1 MRVIR
6 VVLQVFFLCLL
17 LVEGGCEP
25 VPVASEPLP
34 KADNSFNTSI
44 YTHYVPM
51 KIDIMPLT
59 EFVCATDAEGG
70 TKINAYVSLL
80 DSFGCQMKSPGLFR
94 FELYERVPRSAEPK
108 GKRVVIWPDIDLSD
122 SVENNKRWRDFLRTY
137 EFNLD
142 CRQTSLD
149 FEPVSN
155 QSYILQVTFLCPS
168 GKRLSAEFILKHT
181 E

>member
-1 MRVIR
+1 MRVVGAILR
-6 VVLQVFFLCLL
+6 IFFLCSILADA
-17 LVEGGCEP
+17 GCEP
-25 VPVASEPLP
+25 VPVASKPLP
-34 KADNSFNTSI
+34 KADNSFKASI

-51 KIDIMPLT
+51 KVDIMPLT
-59 EFVCATDAEGG
+59 EFVRATAAEGR
-70 TKINAYVSLL
+70 TRINAYVSLL

-108 GKRVVIWPDIDLSD
+108 GKRVVIWPDIDLAD
-122 SVENNKRWRDFLRTY
+122 AVENNKRWRDFLRTY

-149 FEPVSN
+149 FEPASS

-168 GKRLSAEFILKHT
+168 GKRLSAEFVLKYA